1 MFIHQSESTMYY
13 SSLSF
18 DTKLKTTSSYYL
30 VKTDIDD
37 IRPKVTHPDL
47 TSLTRVI
54 PLQTPNFPS
63 TINDSTI
70 LLKWGDI
77 CILLVSQ
84 FLLWFSRLKKHRRN
98 LKSRFFFRIE
108 NIQYGTKVSQCF
120 FMGDFFYLSFLYC
133 SIVKSVSLNYKSNA
147 QQCLPNFKSRIFIFF
162 ALTLKLNY
170 LINFQWFQFHVV
182 HVYCPIYCVYDVK
195 NLKKCK
201 LWIKFLY

>member
-1 MFIHQSESTMYY
+1 MFIHQSESTMYN

-18 DTKLKTTSSYYL
+18 DTKLKTTSTYYL

-84 FLLWFSRLKKHRRN
+84 FLL
-98 LKSRFFFRIE
+98 
-108 NIQYGTKVSQCF
+108 
-120 FMGDFFYLSFLYC
+120 
-133 SIVKSVSLNYKSNA
+133 
-147 QQCLPNFKSRIFIFF
+147 
-162 ALTLKLNY
+162 
-170 LINFQWFQFHVV
+170 
-182 HVYCPIYCVYDVK
+182 
-195 NLKKCK
+195 
-201 LWIKFLY
+201 

>member
-30 VKTDIDD
+30 VKTVIDD

-84 FLLWFSRLKKHRRN
+84 FLL
-98 LKSRFFFRIE
+98 
-108 NIQYGTKVSQCF
+108 
-120 FMGDFFYLSFLYC
+120 
-133 SIVKSVSLNYKSNA
+133 
-147 QQCLPNFKSRIFIFF
+147 
-162 ALTLKLNY
+162 
-170 LINFQWFQFHVV
+170 
-182 HVYCPIYCVYDVK
+182 
-195 NLKKCK
+195 
-201 LWIKFLY
+201 

>member
-13 SSLSF
+13 GSLSF
-18 DTKLKTTSSYYL
+18 DTKLKTSSYYL
-30 VKTDIDD
+30 VKTDID

-84 FLLWFSRLKKHRRN
+84 FLL
-98 LKSRFFFRIE
+98 
-108 NIQYGTKVSQCF
+108 
-120 FMGDFFYLSFLYC
+120 
-133 SIVKSVSLNYKSNA
+133 
-147 QQCLPNFKSRIFIFF
+147 
-162 ALTLKLNY
+162 
-170 LINFQWFQFHVV
+170 
-182 HVYCPIYCVYDVK
+182 
-195 NLKKCK
+195 
-201 LWIKFLY
+201 

>member
-13 SSLSF
+13 GSLSF
-18 DTKLKTTSSYYL
+18 DTKLKNITSSYYL

-84 FLLWFSRLKKHRRN
+84 FLL
-98 LKSRFFFRIE
+98 
-108 NIQYGTKVSQCF
+108 
-120 FMGDFFYLSFLYC
+120 
-133 SIVKSVSLNYKSNA
+133 
-147 QQCLPNFKSRIFIFF
+147 
-162 ALTLKLNY
+162 
-170 LINFQWFQFHVV
+170 
-182 HVYCPIYCVYDVK
+182 
-195 NLKKCK
+195 
-201 LWIKFLY
+201 

>member
-47 TSLTRVI
+47 MSLTRVI
-54 PLQTPNFPS
+54 PWQTPNFPS

-84 FLLWFSRLKKHRRN
+84 FLL
-98 LKSRFFFRIE
+98 
-108 NIQYGTKVSQCF
+108 
-120 FMGDFFYLSFLYC
+120 
-133 SIVKSVSLNYKSNA
+133 
-147 QQCLPNFKSRIFIFF
+147 
-162 ALTLKLNY
+162 
-170 LINFQWFQFHVV
+170 
-182 HVYCPIYCVYDVK
+182 
-195 NLKKCK
+195 
-201 LWIKFLY
+201 

>member
-84 FLLWFSRLKKHRRN
+84 FLLCFSRLPKHRRN
-98 LKSRFFFRIE
+98 LKSRVFFRIE
-108 NIQYGTKVSQCF
+108 NMGQKFHNF
-120 FMGDFFYLSFLYC
+120 FSW
-133 SIVKSVSLNYKSNA
+133 V
-147 QQCLPNFKSRIFIFF
+147 IFF
-162 ALTLKLNY
+162 
-170 LINFQWFQFHVV
+170 I
-182 HVYCPIYCVYDVK
+182 CPFFTAV
-195 NLKKCK
+195 
-201 LWIKFLY
+201 

>member
-1 MFIHQSESTMYY
+1 MTCIRNVDFKSVSTWTFPQCATPETKQTLFYIWYMFIHQSDSTKYY
-13 SSLSF
+13 SSLSQIWYK
-18 DTKLKTTSSYYL
+18 TKNITSSSYL

-84 FLLWFSRLKKHRRN
+84 FLLWFSRLKKHTRN
-98 LKSRFFFRIE
+98 LKSRFFLE
-108 NIQYGTKVSQCF
+108 
-120 FMGDFFYLSFLYC
+120 
-133 SIVKSVSLNYKSNA
+133 
-147 QQCLPNFKSRIFIFF
+147 
-162 ALTLKLNY
+162 
-170 LINFQWFQFHVV
+170 
-182 HVYCPIYCVYDVK
+182 
-195 NLKKCK
+195 
-201 LWIKFLY
+201 

>member
-1 MFIHQSESTMYY
+1 MFISQSESTKYY

-84 FLLWFSRLKKHRRN
+84 FLL
-98 LKSRFFFRIE
+98 
-108 NIQYGTKVSQCF
+108 
-120 FMGDFFYLSFLYC
+120 
-133 SIVKSVSLNYKSNA
+133 
-147 QQCLPNFKSRIFIFF
+147 
-162 ALTLKLNY
+162 
-170 LINFQWFQFHVV
+170 
-182 HVYCPIYCVYDVK
+182 
-195 NLKKCK
+195 
-201 LWIKFLY
+201 

>member
-13 SSLSF
+13 GSLSF
-18 DTKLKTTSSYYL
+18 DTKLKTSSYYL

-84 FLLWFSRLKKHRRN
+84 FLLRFSRLKKHRRN
-98 LKSRFFFRIE
+98 LKSR
-108 NIQYGTKVSQCF
+108 V
-120 FMGDFFYLSFLYC
+120 FLE
-133 SIVKSVSLNYKSNA
+133 
-147 QQCLPNFKSRIFIFF
+147 
-162 ALTLKLNY
+162 
-170 LINFQWFQFHVV
+170 
-182 HVYCPIYCVYDVK
+182 
-195 NLKKCK
+195 
-201 LWIKFLY
+201 